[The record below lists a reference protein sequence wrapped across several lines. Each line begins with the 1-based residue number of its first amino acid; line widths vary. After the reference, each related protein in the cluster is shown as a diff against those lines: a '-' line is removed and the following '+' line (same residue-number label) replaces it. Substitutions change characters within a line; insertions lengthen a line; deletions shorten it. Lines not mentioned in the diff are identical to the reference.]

1 MAEDQ
6 AKRFKEIK
14 NILIVTLVLNWGVAG
29 AKIIYGLIT
38 NFTSMAADGF
48 HSLADGASNIIGLIG
63 ITVACRPA
71 DKEHPYGH
79 KKYETLF
86 SLGIAGM
93 LFFVCFNLIS
103 KGIKSLGSPAI
114 PEIDTISFV
123 IMILTMLVNIFVM
136 TYENAEGVRLKSDIL
151 ISDSI
156 HTRADLFTSLSVIVA
171 IFAIKMGYPILDPIV
186 TIMIALF
193 IARAGYSIIK
203 QGSNVLCDTVV
214 VMDVKKIARVC
225 MAVSGVKSCHK
236 IRTRGREDDIYVDL
250 HAQVNPDMHVN
261 KAHDICYRIEKAI
274 KENIPGVTDVV
285 VHIEPIKNRRRKL
298 L

>member
-1 MAEDQ
+1 
-6 AKRFKEIK
+6 
-14 NILIVTLVLNWGVAG
+14 G

-38 NFTSMAADGF
+38 HFTSMAADGF

-63 ITVACRPA
+63 ITFASLPP

-103 KGIKSLGSPAI
+103 KGIKSLGSPTI
-114 PEIDTISFV
+114 PEIDTFSFV
-123 IMILTMLVNIFVM
+123 IMIVTMLVNIFVM
-136 TYENAEGVRLKSDIL
+136 AYEYAHGKRLKSDIL

-156 HTRADLFTSLSVIVA
+156 HTRADLFTSLSVIAA
-171 IFAIKMGYPILDPIV
+171 IFAIKMGHPILDPIV
-186 TIMIALF
+186 TIIIALF
-193 IARAGYSIIK
+193 IAHAGYSIIR
-203 QGSNVLCDTVV
+203 QGSDVLCDTVV
-214 VMDVKKIARVC
+214 VMDVKKIAKVC
-225 MAVSGVKSCHK
+225 MAVNGVKNCHK
-236 IRTRGREDDIYVDL
+236 IRTRGREDDIHVDL

-274 KENIPGVTDVV
+274 RENIPGVTDVV
-285 VHIEPIKNRRRKL
+285 VHIEPIKNRRRVFYEKNMENKRS
-298 L
+298 